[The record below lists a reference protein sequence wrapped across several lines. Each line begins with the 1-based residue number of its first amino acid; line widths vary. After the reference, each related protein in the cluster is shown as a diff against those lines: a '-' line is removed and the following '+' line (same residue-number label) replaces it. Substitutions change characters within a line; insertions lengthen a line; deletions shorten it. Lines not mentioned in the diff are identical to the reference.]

1 MNTEI
6 TNHIESAVDAVRALY
21 LKAATRI
28 EAIKPGEK
36 IPATQLANELAVE
49 QGTTGP
55 ALYPVLKMLLVNY
68 PGVEIKRG
76 ATGGIY
82 KLAAG
87 EVAGKKKATEVV
99 PAEAIVVPTEV
110 VADIP
115 VSIDTNV

>member
-49 QGTTGP
+49 QGITGP

-82 KLAAG
+82 K
-87 EVAGKKKATEVV
+87 
-99 PAEAIVVPTEV
+99 PPIVVVADSKPIAAEV

-115 VSIDTNV
+115 ASIEISV